1 MAPQSENAP
10 RIKSEYT
17 DIRFIIAAAIGSISI
32 FLLICAAFVA
42 GPEEMAK
49 TGGINGNLCVRTRAT
64 CDLSHHGNLVVAQA
78 RRWSQ
83 PNRRVSF

>member
-49 TGGINGNLCVRTRAT
+49 TGGINGNLWAGLGLLAISLIMGIWWWLKPEGGASPT
-64 CDLSHHGNLVVAQA
+64 GE
-78 RRWSQ
+78 
-83 PNRRVSF
+83 